1 MSFLSLETLPIDSLL
16 TGGSLGVIMALITG
30 FLILFLIVIILV
42 YVYMSLA
49 YMAIARKAKY
59 SMPGL
64 AWIPGLGPL
73 IVTNRISGM
82 HWWPLLL
89 LIGIWIP
96 FIGSILALVVGV
108 FSIIWL
114 WKTFEVIKKPGWW
127 AILCIIPIVNLVMIG
142 IAAWSK

>member
-1 MSFLSLETLPIDSLL
+1 MSLL
-16 TGGSLGVIMALITG
+16 FLEELVMDPALAGGAMGGIIAFIMG
-30 FLILFLIVIILV
+30 MLIVFFIIIVLV

-49 YMAIARKAKY
+49 YMAIAKKAKY

-64 AWIPGLGPL
+64 AWIPYVGPL

-96 FIGSILALVVGV
+96 YVGPLLSLAVVV
-108 FSIIWL
+108 FSTIWL
-114 WKTFEVIKKPGWW
+114 WKTFEEIDKPGWW
-127 AILCIIPIVNLVMIG
+127 AILCIIPVVNLVMIG